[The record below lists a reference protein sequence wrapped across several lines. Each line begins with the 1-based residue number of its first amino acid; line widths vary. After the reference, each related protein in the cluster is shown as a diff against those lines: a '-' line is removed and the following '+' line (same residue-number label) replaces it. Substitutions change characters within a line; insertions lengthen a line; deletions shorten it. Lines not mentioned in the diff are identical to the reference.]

1 MFLLNASRRI
11 QTCAL
16 RRGLRPERSAL
27 DHSARLLIIVL
38 DSLCDDIDFRFDIT
52 RAYFED
58 LCADLFYR
66 ATISPIERVLADA
79 KISKSQLDVVL
90 LIGGSTRIPK
100 ARMLLDEFFSGKTL
114 TYKCLET
121 DESAVFHRRQFEEIF
136 LLLDVF
142 HHSVGIETEGGEMT
156 MLVKRNTTIP
166 TKASQT
172 FTT

>member
-1 MFLLNASRRI
+1 MNA
-11 QTCAL
+11 A
-16 RRGLRPERSAL
+16 GMPAPLRPMNLISYCPRAKFVSLLERTIFGTTIFRENNVVAL
-27 DHSARLLIIVL
+27 QQAHLNGMVRQYVIIVL

-114 TYKCLET
+114 T
-121 DESAVFHRRQFEEIF
+121 
-136 LLLDVF
+136 
-142 HHSVGIETEGGEMT
+142 
-156 MLVKRNTTIP
+156 
-166 TKASQT
+166 
-172 FTT
+172 